1 MSTAEKNPNRP
12 EPPWLEGELR
22 LAGIL
27 DKRMISL
34 LRAIEQSGSINQAAK
49 QAGLSYKG
57 AWQMIER
64 ANNLAPKVLIATATG
79 GSKGGGTTLTAAG
92 LSLLKLFTRLEDQH
106 RALLQQL
113 NQSLIDDPDV
123 MLLLKRQVIK
133 TSARNQLF
141 GTIARINAGSVNAE
155 VFVSLKGG
163 EQVVASVPLTTFVNL
178 KLKIG
183 GDAVVLV
190 NAPDILVLGDDGG
203 LSGLSARNRLA
214 GRVIRIHFD
223 GVDSEVII
231 QLPSGETIAA
241 TITQVSA
248 EALALKPGVNATAVF
263 KSNAVILAAVMP
275 ADDC

>member
-1 MSTAEKNPNRP
+1 
-12 EPPWLEGELR
+12 
-22 LAGIL
+22 
-27 DKRMISL
+27 MISL

-133 TSARNQLF
+133 TSARNQLS
-141 GTIARINAGSVNAE
+141 GTIARINSGSVNAE

-163 EQVVASVPLTTFVNL
+163 EQVVASVPLATLVNL
-178 KLKIG
+178 ELKVG

-190 NAPDILVLGDDGG
+190 NAPDILVLADDGG
-203 LSGLSARNRLA
+203 LHLFSARNRLA

-241 TITQVSA
+241 TITQASA
-248 EALALKPGVNATAVF
+248 EVLALKPGVNAAAVF
-263 KSNAVILAAVMP
+263 KSNAVILAALMP
-275 ADDC
+275 AGDC

>member
-1 MSTAEKNPNRP
+1 MP

-141 GTIARINAGSVNAE
+141 GTIARINSGAVNAE

-241 TITQVSA
+241 SITQVSA
-248 EALALKPGVNATAVF
+248 EALALKPGATATAVF
-263 KSNAVILAAVMP
+263 KSNAVILAAAMP
-275 ADDC
+275 AGDR